1 LLATV
6 TLVVEA
12 VEIVVVASVDVPV
25 AKSVLV
31 VIPPVVD
38 ALFNVVCPVTI
49 REVAVVDPV
58 VEVAEVRVST
68 VA

>member
-1 LLATV
+1 MLATV

-12 VEIVVVASVDVPV
+12 EEMVVVARVEVPV
-25 AKSVLV
+25 AKRVLV
-31 VIPPVVD
+31 VIPPVVE

-58 VEVAEVRVST
+58 VEVAETRVST